1 MTDPKANP
9 DQADCDEVLVALR
22 SIICSDPGVGCSIVD
37 SNGVVRSVNA
47 RSADL
52 FLKSTPEAVT
62 GKSIGEL
69 FGPKWAAER
78 RAVLDRVHLTGKPAI
93 IRHIRHGQ
101 RIQSTIH
108 LLSEPG
114 EQDASFMVL
123 TVAGTSEPTNPEEF
137 EIVESGLTHLGPLDT
152 LSKRELEVLALIGHG
167 MTTAEIAQTLHRSP
181 RTNERHCDS
190 LRAKLKTTTRVKL
203 AEFAIRAGLRLE
215 DASLE
220 RL

>member
-1 MTDPKANP
+1 M
-9 DQADCDEVLVALR
+9 
-22 SIICSDPGVGCSIVD
+22 ICSDPGIGCAIVD
-37 SNGVVRSVNA
+37 SSGIVRSVNA

-52 FLKSTPEAVT
+52 FLKSTPEDVT

-69 FGPKWAAER
+69 FGSKWADER

-108 LLSEPG
+108 LLCEPG
-114 EQDASFMVL
+114 EHGASFMVL
-123 TVAGTSEPTNPEEF
+123 TVAGISEPLDPEQF
-137 EIVESGLTHLGPLDT
+137 EIVESELAHLGPLDT

-167 MTTAEIAQTLHRSP
+167 LTTAEIAETLHRSP
-181 RTNERHCDS
+181 RTIERHCDS

-215 DASLE
+215 DANLE